1 MLPVQGNPA
10 GTSPQLYRGR
20 SRGAMRSEGRMR
32 GPCGNR
38 WHSLESV
45 ALQPSDH
52 TMPTIKPRIKLT
64 LEPHRYDLIKRL
76 AAAQG
81 VSMASVVTDIM
92 DEVYP
97 VLERVCIVLEAA
109 KQAQETGKQ
118 GLRDAVAQAEADLV
132 PFLYQAV
139 DQLDIFMEDA
149 AKKVGVDLAPDT
161 RASEAIR
168 KAQEASQSRQ
178 QIAGGGDAKS
188 RTPRHVIRGSGSQK
202 RGG

>member
-1 MLPVQGNPA
+1 
-10 GTSPQLYRGR
+10 
-20 SRGAMRSEGRMR
+20 
-32 GPCGNR
+32 
-38 WHSLESV
+38 
-45 ALQPSDH
+45 
-52 TMPTIKPRIKLT
+52 MPTSNPRIQLT
-64 LEPHRYDLIKRL
+64 VPPHRYDLIKRL

-97 VLERVCIVLEAA
+97 VLERVCVVLEAA

-118 GLRDAVAQAEADLV
+118 GLREAVAQAEADLV

-149 AKKVGVDLAPDT
+149 AKTVGADLSPTAK
-161 RASEAIR
+161 AGEVIR
-168 KAQEASQSRQ
+168 KAQRVRQ
-178 QIAGGGDAKS
+178 HDTAQPERAGGLVAGEA

>member
-1 MLPVQGNPA
+1 MVTHHQ
-10 GTSPQLYRGR
+10 R
-20 SRGAMRSEGRMR
+20 
-32 GPCGNR
+32 
-38 WHSLESV
+38 V
-45 ALQPSDH
+45 AA
-52 TMPTIKPRIKLT
+52 MPTANPRIQLT
-64 LEPHRYDLIKRL
+64 VPPHRYDLIKRL

-97 VLERVCIVLEAA
+97 VLERVCVVLEAA
-109 KQAQETGKQ
+109 KQARETGKQ

-132 PFLYQAV
+132 PILYQAV

-149 AKKVGVDLAPDT
+149 AKNVGVDLSPDT

-168 KAQEASQSRQ
+168 KAQDASHSRQ
-178 QIAGGGDAKS
+178 QMAPPGAAGGGSAKS
-188 RTPRHVIRGSGSQK
+188 RTPRHVIRGSGSGK

>member
-1 MLPVQGNPA
+1 MVTHHQRDA
-10 GTSPQLYRGR
+10 
-20 SRGAMRSEGRMR
+20 A
-32 GPCGNR
+32 
-38 WHSLESV
+38 
-45 ALQPSDH
+45 
-52 TMPTIKPRIKLT
+52 MPTSNPRIQLT
-64 LEPHRYDLIKRL
+64 VPPHRYDLIKRL

-97 VLERVCIVLEAA
+97 VLERVCVVLEAA

-118 GLRDAVAQAEADLV
+118 GLREAVAQAEADLV

-149 AKKVGVDLAPDT
+149 AKSVGVELSPDT
-161 RASEAIR
+161 RAADAIR
-168 KAQEASQSRQ
+168 KAAATQQLSQQTAPRGA
-178 QIAGGGDAKS
+178 AGGGDANA

>member
-1 MLPVQGNPA
+1 
-10 GTSPQLYRGR
+10 
-20 SRGAMRSEGRMR
+20 
-32 GPCGNR
+32 
-38 WHSLESV
+38 
-45 ALQPSDH
+45 
-52 TMPTIKPRIKLT
+52 MPTIKPRIKLT
-64 LEPHRYDLIKRL
+64 LQPHRYDLIKRL

-149 AKKVGVDLAPDT
+149 AKKVGVDLSPDT
-161 RASEAIR
+161 RASDAIR
-168 KAQEASQSRQ
+168 RAQTASQSRQ
-178 QIAGGGDAKS
+178 QMPPDGGAGGGDAAT